1 LTEEKSALEVQL
13 ANAELS
19 ISEYRDK
26 VKNLEEELMKTSKM
40 MEEIVSAKNDF
51 EDLKAKEQ
59 SDNFKEDFER
69 LRLKYEEETKK
80 VKENVLN

>member
-1 LTEEKSALEVQL
+1 MTEEKSALEVQL